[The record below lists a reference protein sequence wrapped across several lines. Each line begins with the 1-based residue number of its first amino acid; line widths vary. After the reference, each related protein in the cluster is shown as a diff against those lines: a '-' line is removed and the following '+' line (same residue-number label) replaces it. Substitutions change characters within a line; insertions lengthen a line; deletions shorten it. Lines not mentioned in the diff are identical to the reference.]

1 MHPIRLLVPLALSL
15 TAGAAFAGET
25 TLERAVADFQAGR
38 FAAVVEARDTLPEEA
53 RERARVQYLVGESLL
68 VLDRFEEAE
77 RAFADAL
84 VLRPKAVPALV
95 GRGRAL
101 TGLGRYDDAAAPLAA
116 ALAAERGDVGAR
128 VALGELALARGDLAD
143 ARERLGEAHAAAPD
157 DVLAARAWFEVL
169 LRGGE
174 RAPAAELA
182 EALIARRPEH
192 PLGDFLLAVVMEQ
205 DGDDRSAQAQYLR
218 ALELDPTFVDAHKNL
233 AILCHTLS
241 DNYADKERAKL
252 AYEHYAAYF
261 RLGGGDTHLR
271 ALYDELLKYEE
282 QILGA

>member
-1 MHPIRLLVPLALSL
+1 MHPIRLLALFLL
-15 TAGAAFAGET
+15 TLSAGAAPAGET
-25 TLERAVADFQAGR
+25 ALERAVADFQAGR
-38 FAAVVEARDTLPEEA
+38 FSAVVAARETLPQDA
-53 RERARVQYLVGESLL
+53 HERARVQYLVGEALL

-84 VLRPKAVPALV
+84 SARPKAVPALV

-101 TGLGRYDDAAAPLAA
+101 TGLGRFDDAGAPLKA
-116 ALAAERGDVGAR
+116 ALELERGDVGAR
-128 VALGELALARGDLAD
+128 VALGELALAKGDLEG

-157 DVLAARAWFEVL
+157 DALAARAWFEVL
-169 LRGGE
+169 LRSGS
-174 RAPAAELA
+174 RAEAAELA
-182 EALIARRPEH
+182 ESLIARRPQH

-218 ALELDPTFVDAHKNL
+218 ALELDPTFLDAHKNL

-241 DNYADKERAKL
+241 QDYTDKERAKL
-252 AYEHYAAYF
+252 AYDHYAAYF
-261 RLGGGDTHLR
+261 RLGGGDAHLR
-271 ALYDELLKYEE
+271 ALYDELLKYED